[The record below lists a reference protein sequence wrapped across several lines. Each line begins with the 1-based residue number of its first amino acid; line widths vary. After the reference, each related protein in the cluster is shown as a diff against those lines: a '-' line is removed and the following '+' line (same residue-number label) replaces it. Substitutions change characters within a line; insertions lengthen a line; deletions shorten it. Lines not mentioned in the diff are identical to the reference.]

1 MNKNVLVVSS
11 SLRSHSNSERL
22 ADEFVRGVQES
33 ENYAEHISP
42 VIKPFIFVKGCLTCQ
57 ESQRCVIHDD
67 ADMIV
72 QKMRT
77 ADVIVF
83 ATPIYYYEM
92 SGQMKTLLDR
102 ANPLFFSQLL
112 LPGYLFAGRCSGGRH
127 TCYRWRYCWV
137 TRLDLLL
144 PKAHLA
150 GTILGT
156 ESMQQGLLKVT
167 RSTKSFMKWES
178 DIIGA
183 GRQYMAEASDTWGI
197 FYQNL
202 IDAGW
207 IKEMVRQCVILAKG
221 SRKSRSS
228 LASLQTSLY
237 SITGCTRKPKA
248 DRPPGLFNLSNEQ
261 EVNSIEIYQICLQ
274 YCL

>member
-33 ENYAEHISP
+33 GNYAEHISLRGKT
-42 VIKPFIFVKGCLTCQ
+42 IHFCKGCLTCQ

-102 ANPLFFSQLL
+102 ANPLFFSNYSFRDIYLL
-112 LPGYLFAGRCSGGRH
+112 AAAAEEDIHAIDGAIAGLRGWISCF
-127 TCYRWRYCWV
+127 
-137 TRLDLLL
+137 

-150 GTILGT
+150 GTILGN
-156 ESMQQGLLKVT
+156 GV
-167 RSTKSFMKWES
+167 
-178 DIIGA
+178 DAA
-183 GRQYMAEASDTWGI
+183 GTIEGHSALQKAY
-197 FYQNL
+197 
-202 IDAGW
+202 
-207 IKEMVRQCVILAKG
+207 EMG
-221 SRKSRSS
+221 
-228 LASLQTSLY
+228 
-237 SITGCTRKPKA
+237 KA
-248 DRPPGLFNLSNEQ
+248 
-261 EVNSIEIYQICLQ
+261 I
-274 YCL
+274 

>member
-33 ENYAEHISP
+33 GNYAEHISLRDKT
-42 VIKPFIFVKGCLTCQ
+42 IHFCKGCLTCQ

-102 ANPLFFSQLL
+102 ANPLFS
-112 LPGYLFAGRCSGGRH
+112 PTTPS
-127 TCYRWRYCWV
+127 
-137 TRLDLLL
+137 
-144 PKAHLA
+144 
-150 GTILGT
+150 
-156 ESMQQGLLKVT
+156 
-167 RSTKSFMKWES
+167 
-178 DIIGA
+178 
-183 GRQYMAEASDTWGI
+183 GI
-197 FYQNL
+197 FTCWPLQ
-202 IDAGW
+202 
-207 IKEMVRQCVILAKG
+207 R
-221 SRKSRSS
+221 RKTYM
-228 LASLQTSLY
+228 L
-237 SITGCTRKPKA
+237 
-248 DRPPGLFNLSNEQ
+248 
-261 EVNSIEIYQICLQ
+261 
-274 YCL
+274 

>member
-33 ENYAEHISP
+33 GNYAEHISLRDKT
-42 VIKPFIFVKGCLTCQ
+42 IHFCKGCLTCQ

-102 ANPLFFSQLL
+102 ANP
-112 LPGYLFAGRCSGGRH
+112 
-127 TCYRWRYCWV
+127 
-137 TRLDLLL
+137 
-144 PKAHLA
+144 KAHLA
-150 GTILGT
+150 GTILGN
-156 ESMQQGLLKVT
+156 GV
-167 RSTKSFMKWES
+167 
-178 DIIGA
+178 DAA
-183 GRQYMAEASDTWGI
+183 GTIEGHSALQEA
-197 FYQNL
+197 Y
-202 IDAGW
+202 
-207 IKEMVRQCVILAKG
+207 EMG
-221 SRKSRSS
+221 
-228 LASLQTSLY
+228 
-237 SITGCTRKPKA
+237 KA
-248 DRPPGLFNLSNEQ
+248 
-261 EVNSIEIYQICLQ
+261 I
-274 YCL
+274 

>member
-33 ENYAEHISP
+33 ENYAEHISLRDKT
-42 VIKPFIFVKGCLTCQ
+42 IHFCKGCLTCQ

-92 SGQMKTLLDR
+92 SGQMKTLLDQS
-102 ANPLFFSQLL
+102 PLFLQLL
-112 LPGYLFAGRCSGGRH
+112 LPGYLLAGRCSGGRH

-144 PKAHLA
+144 
-150 GTILGT
+150 
-156 ESMQQGLLKVT
+156 SQ
-167 RSTKSFMKWES
+167 STF
-178 DIIGA
+178 
-183 GRQYMAEASDTWGI
+183 
-197 FYQNL
+197 
-202 IDAGW
+202 GW
-207 IKEMVRQCVILAKG
+207 NYFG
-221 SRKSRSS
+221 HWSRCSRD
-228 LASLQTSLY
+228 Y
-237 SITGCTRKPKA
+237 
-248 DRPPGLFNLSNEQ
+248 
-261 EVNSIEIYQICLQ
+261 
-274 YCL
+274 